1 MSSVKSKIKVKKYY
15 HFGEDKP
22 PIHFRPGTSDETIIN
37 SILLNRQEYI
47 FPFVCDS
54 FEPELVFDMG
64 ANIGVTA
71 IICAHLYPNAKI
83 ICFEPQ
89 PDNLAILA
97 KNVEKYDNITV
108 KPFGLGAQTGQKK
121 LWPSEDK
128 TNHGGFSNFIEH
140 GEPEIIPIEGIREI
154 VERYG
159 VPDLIKIDVEGAEC
173 EILRNFPHLERVSW
187 IAGELHCEDAEFLM
201 LHTLSTHFRLQLA
214 RNFFD
219 KTWHFHA
226 LNKAWEDF
234 GRVKVKPTPDD
245 DKKVVA
251 APTDTPPQ

>member
-1 MSSVKSKIKVKKYY
+1 MSTSKSKIKVKKYY

-37 SILLNRQEYI
+37 SILINRQEYI
-47 FPFVCDS
+47 FPYKCDS
-54 FEPELVFDMG
+54 FDPELIFDMG

-71 IICAHLYPNAKI
+71 VIFAQLYPMAKI

-89 PDNLAILA
+89 PDNLTILA
-97 KNVEKYDNITV
+97 KNVAPYDNITV
-108 KPFGLGAQTGQKK
+108 KPFGLAAQTGQKK
-121 LWPSEDK
+121 LWPSADPK
-128 TNHGGFSNFIEH
+128 NHGGFSNFIQH
-140 GEPEIIPIEGIREI
+140 GEPEIFAVEGIRGI

-201 LHTLSTHFRLQLA
+201 LHTLSVNFRLQLQ

-234 GRVKVKPTPDD
+234 GRMTPKPTPDD
-245 DKKVVA
+245 GEKDVA
-251 APTDTPPQ
+251 APKDATPQ